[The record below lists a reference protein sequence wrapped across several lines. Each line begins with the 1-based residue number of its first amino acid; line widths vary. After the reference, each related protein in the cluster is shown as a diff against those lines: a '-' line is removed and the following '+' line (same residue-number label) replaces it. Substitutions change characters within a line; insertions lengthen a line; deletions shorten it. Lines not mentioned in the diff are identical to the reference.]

1 MSEEKKTML
10 SEHHNR
16 AHAVLSASASSR
28 WLACTPSIRLSE
40 QIYRLKETTDYAE
53 SILQQKSEGYEQDSN
68 PILFDKKRLLDNLKS
83 IRYLY
88 GQLLT
93 THKHTNTI
101 NTNVNGKTNVMTNY
115 MGNTW
120 ITNKGILL
128 QFFHLGVG
136 SDTIYPFSLNGN
148 SMFRN
153 VGITPTLSP
162 KDPAFPAWWEAHK
175 SEWEA

>member
-1 MSEEKKTML
+1 MGLKDKLKKYNEEHKDNGFHPL
-10 SEHHNR
+10 ELNEGNVQAIFNR
-16 AHAVLSASASSR
+16 CIA
-28 WLACTPSIRLSE
+28 TE
-40 QIYRLKETTDYAE
+40 ETTDYAE

>member
-1 MSEEKKTML
+1 MGLKDKLKKYNEEHKDDGFHPL
-10 SEHHNR
+10 ELNEGNVQAIFNR
-16 AHAVLSASASSR
+16 CIA
-28 WLACTPSIRLSE
+28 TE
-40 QIYRLKETTDYAE
+40 ETTDYVE
-53 SILQQKSEGYEQDSN
+53 SILQQKSQGYEQDSN

-128 QFFHLGVG
+128 E
-136 SDTIYPFSLNGN
+136 TAEN
-148 SMFRN
+148 S
-153 VGITPTLSP
+153 V
-162 KDPAFPAWWEAHK
+162 
-175 SEWEA
+175 